1 MLKAQVQRLWDR
13 GELLRDTVNGNAR
26 FPLRLT
32 LDTPS
37 SSDVTERF
45 EAVRTWARELSDT
58 RFLRVEW
65 REVRHRVQGMQRLP
79 TTSWIDTID
88 DALGWIGKH
97 RDRDRFAE
105 ILETTRS
112 RQPGLL
118 AWLAKRPLQAVALSE
133 AWPQLLDVIDWLAMH
148 PRPAIHLR
156 QVDLPGIHSKFI
168 EAHRGV
174 LTELLDLILPGDAI
188 DNSRIGVSQFAA
200 RYGFLQKPVRIRFR
214 LLDPTASLLPHVDCP
229 DITLDAESFMR
240 LQLPIRRVFITENE
254 TSFLVFPQVAQSMV
268 IFGAGY
274 GWDALARCRW
284 LDDCLIQY
292 WGDIDTH
299 GFAILDQL
307 RGHFAHVESLLM
319 DRATLDAHAEFWG
332 NEEKPLTADLSRLT
346 ATERALYTDLRDNRI
361 RDKLRLEQEYVGFGW
376 LRDRLWLR

>member
-13 GELLRDTVNGNAR
+13 GELLRDAVNGDAR

-32 LDTPS
+32 LKTPS
-37 SSDVTERF
+37 SSDITERF
-45 EAVRTWARELSDT
+45 EEVRNWARELSDT
-58 RFLRVEW
+58 KFLRIEW
-65 REVRHRVQGMQRLP
+65 QEVRHRVQGIQRLP
-79 TTSWIDTID
+79 ATCWIDTID

-105 ILETTRS
+105 ILEITRP
-112 RQPGLL
+112 RQPVLL
-118 AWLAKRPLQAVALSE
+118 AWLAKRPMQSVALAE

-174 LTELLDLILPGDAI
+174 LTELLDLILPGNAI
-188 DNSRIGVSQFAA
+188 DSSRNGVSQFAG
-200 RYGFLQKPVRIRFR
+200 RYGFLEKPARIRFR
-214 LLDPTASLLPHVDCP
+214 LLDPATSLLPHVDSP
-229 DITLDAESFMR
+229 DITLDADSFMR

-254 TSFLVFPQVAQSMV
+254 TNFLAFPRVAQSMV

-284 LDDCLIQY
+284 LDNCLIQY

-307 RGHFAHVESLLM
+307 RGHFSHVESLLM
-319 DRATLDAHAEFWG
+319 DRATLDAHAAFWG
-332 NEEKPLTADLSRLT
+332 NEERPFAANLSRLT
-346 ATERALYTDLRDNRI
+346 AEEHALYSDLRDNRI
-361 RDKLRLEQEYVGFGW
+361 GYKLRLEQEHVGFGW
-376 LRDRLWLR
+376 LCDHL